1 LSPQLTE
8 QPPQLPRGEEAGAL
22 QELLPVAR
30 SESGGPEAAVRGGP
44 VSPEEPL
51 SLFAT
56 VAQPAQHSSVATRA
70 AQMGDP
76 RSAIERVLMRSVKPP
91 DLPACYA

>member
-1 LSPQLTE
+1 MSPQLTE

-22 QELLPVAR
+22 QELPPVAR

-51 SLFAT
+51 SLLPP
-56 VAQPAQHSSVATRA
+56 VAQPEPKSSAAANA
-70 AQMGDP
+70 AQAVA
-76 RSAIERVLMRSVKPP
+76 RQRAIERVLMSAAQGVKLE
-91 DLPACYA
+91 D